1 VNPALQGY
9 LVAMEESLAAAG
21 ALADAAGEMAA
32 VVNLLEGSNDLMLAL
47 VDGSVPATAR
57 RAVLDHLLAD
67 RVRVEIRNLVHQA
80 VTVESPSEL
89 VASLHWLASRL
100 ASVAARGPGAVDET
114 DHDDVLG
121 RLGSRNRVLG
131 YAAAVFEA
139 LTVEQL
145 EEVEDQLFRFART
158 VESNRA
164 LRRALGDRDLPIGI
178 RQQVIADLLGDKV
191 LPATA
196 RVTAYSVRGG
206 RARDV
211 VATLDALVEDA
222 ARTRGWRVARVRA
235 ADRVGDDQRATL
247 GDALQHL
254 TGHPVDLRVTI
265 DPHLLG
271 GVVVQI
277 GDLLIDGS
285 TRHRLDELR
294 EHLLASEEAYRVS
307 GSFEGRDTTD
317 G

>member
-1 VNPALQGY
+1 MNPALQGY
-9 LVAMEESLAAAG
+9 LAAMEESLAADDS
-21 ALADAAGEMAA
+21 LAAAATEMRS
-32 VVNLLEGSNDLMLAL
+32 VVDLVEGSNELLVAL

-57 RAVLDHLLAD
+57 RAVLDDLLAE
-67 RVRVEIRNLVHQA
+67 RVRREVRSLVHQA
-80 VTVESPSEL
+80 VTVESPSDL
-89 VASLHWLASRL
+89 VASFHWLASRL
-100 ASVAARGPGAVDET
+100 AGAADRGPAAVEEPGHEDL
-114 DHDDVLG
+114 LG

-131 YAAAVFEA
+131 YAAAVFETQ
-139 LTVEQL
+139 TVEQL
-145 EEVEDQLFRFART
+145 EEIEDQLFRFART

-164 LRRALGDRDLPIGI
+164 LRHALGDRDLPVGVRQEVIG
-178 RQQVIADLLGDKV
+178 DLLGDKV
-191 LPATA
+191 LPATG
-196 RVTAYSVRGG
+196 RVAAYAVRGG
-206 RARDV
+206 RARDI

-235 ADRVGDDQRATL
+235 AEQVGDDQRATL
-247 GDALQHL
+247 GDALAHL